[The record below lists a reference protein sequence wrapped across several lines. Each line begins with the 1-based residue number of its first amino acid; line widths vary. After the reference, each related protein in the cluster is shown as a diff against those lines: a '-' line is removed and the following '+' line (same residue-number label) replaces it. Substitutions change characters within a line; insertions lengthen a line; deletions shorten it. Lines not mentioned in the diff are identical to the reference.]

1 MIMMMMMIVMSM
13 MVMMRMMRS
22 MSMMMMAVMIMI
34 MMITMMMMELELTPR
49 RDAVL
54 LLLLGVVTPA
64 LDQFSDLAF
73 ALRLMAGPDPNTHL
87 LSGRVST

>member
-1 MIMMMMMIVMSM
+1 MRMMMTATIMMMMML
-13 MVMMRMMRS
+13 
-22 MSMMMMAVMIMI
+22 MMM
-34 MMITMMMMELELTPR
+34 LELTLR

-87 LSGRVST
+87 LSGRVSP

>member
-1 MIMMMMMIVMSM
+1 MRMMMTATIMMMMML
-13 MVMMRMMRS
+13 
-22 MSMMMMAVMIMI
+22 MMM
-34 MMITMMMMELELTPR
+34 LELTLR

-87 LSGRVST
+87 LSGGVSP

>member
-1 MIMMMMMIVMSM
+1 MMMMM
-13 MVMMRMMRS
+13 MRMM
-22 MSMMMMAVMIMI
+22 MMMMM
-34 MMITMMMMELELTPR
+34 LDLTPR

-54 LLLLGVVTPA
+54 LLLLGVLTPA

-87 LSGRVST
+87 LSGRALE